1 MIVAKTSKKE
11 RFVGKTFQLL
21 PWYTRV
27 LQKHNII
34 PTLPRTLGQRFQ
46 SLSYKMVTIITWDSV
61 SLTLEE
67 IVPPESIMMPNVRAP
82 NFCGSYIGS
91 CTIRAVQ
98 VGMCWYHKMED
109 QHCHTSLFRYL
120 TKARIG
126 GWWKKAHSFY
136 YSLCT
141 AFQPRAFLL
150 FFWNAHKKWGET
162 AYWSSCKEAEDRE
175 NSLTQKPVGV
185 LLQHAAK

>member
-1 MIVAKTSKKE
+1 
-11 RFVGKTFQLL
+11 
-21 PWYTRV
+21 
-27 LQKHNII
+27 
-34 PTLPRTLGQRFQ
+34 
-46 SLSYKMVTIITWDSV
+46 MVTIITWDSV

-126 GWWKKAHSFY
+126 G
-136 YSLCT
+136 
-141 AFQPRAFLL
+141 
-150 FFWNAHKKWGET
+150 
-162 AYWSSCKEAEDRE
+162 
-175 NSLTQKPVGV
+175 
-185 LLQHAAK
+185 